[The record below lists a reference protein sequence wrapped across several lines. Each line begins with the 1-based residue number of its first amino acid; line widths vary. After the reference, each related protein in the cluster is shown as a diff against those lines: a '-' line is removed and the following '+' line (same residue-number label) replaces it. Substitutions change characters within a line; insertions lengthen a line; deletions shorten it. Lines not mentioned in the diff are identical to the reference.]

1 MPAVHYRLRWP
12 DASVIECYSPSTVI
26 RDYLRPHTRYALDDF
41 MALARAAYPRASDR
55 VRERFGYE
63 CSSAAD
69 QLAELEQRAAR
80 YAGCPDATVDVLD
93 LE

>member
-1 MPAVHYRLRWP
+1 MPVMHFQVRWP

-41 MALARAAYPRASDR
+41 MALARAAYPRAAGR

-69 QLAELEQRAAR
+69 QLAGAGRLAAR
-80 YAGCPDATVDVLD
+80 YAGCPDAAVDVLD